1 MAFRTIILSAALAI
15 SLHQVHAQSKPA
27 TLDKSPMDMCYYP
40 TDYPVLK
47 IQDKAPGP
55 LVARA
60 IYSRPQKNGRKL
72 FGELVEYGKVWRLG
86 ANEATEVEFFQD
98 VKIDNKKVK
107 KGRYTVYALVDTD
120 KWTLIL
126 NKETDT
132 WGAFRYD
139 STKDVL
145 RTTVPVEKQ
154 SEITEAFSM
163 EFEKAPKGARLVF
176 NWDDVKV
183 KLPITW

>member
-1 MAFRTIILSAALAI
+1 MTLRNVVLAAALI
-15 SLHQVHAQSKPA
+15 MSLDRVQAQSKPV
-27 TLDKSPMDMCYYP
+27 TMDKSPMDMCYYP
-40 TDYPVLK
+40 VDYPVLK
-47 IQDKAPGP
+47 IQDKTPGP

-60 IYSRPQKNGRKL
+60 IYSRPQKNGRRL

-86 ANEATEVEFFQD
+86 ANEATELEFFQD

-107 KGRYTVYALVDTD
+107 KGRYTLYALVDTD
-120 KWTLIL
+120 KWTIIL

-139 STKDVL
+139 MTKDVV
-145 RTTVPVEKQ
+145 RVAVPVEHQ
-154 SEITEAFSM
+154 SEVTEAFSM
-163 EFEKAPKGARLVF
+163 EFEKAKKGATLII
-176 NWDDVKV
+176 NWDDVQV